1 MSRYSSLW
9 LRLELKLLLEGAREF
24 WVASGAAI
32 YLQHRQMDLATV
44 PQYRSEPQMVLNPS

>member
-1 MSRYSSLW
+1 MSRYSSLR

-24 WVASGAAI
+24 WVAFGAAI

-44 PQYRSEPQMVLNPS
+44 PQYWSELQVVLSPS